1 MSPSERAAMARQNEA
16 LRETIA
22 ELEHLIHKVRTPRAP
37 AELDA
42 LAAIQSRA
50 DSVAT
55 KFGEAGPRP
64 VQGETL
70 RAFRLRVLE
79 GLQHH
84 SPEFTDF
91 NLGRADGAML
101 DVAENEIF
109 KAAERVAESGTET
122 SAPLVEVEETN
133 ALGQR
138 ITKRYGDW
146 LAAYGPFMG
155 GGQVCKITRPGFER

>member
-1 MSPSERAAMARQNEA
+1 MSPSERAAMERQNSA

-22 ELEHLIHKVRTPRAP
+22 ELDHLIHKVRTPRAP

-50 DSVAT
+50 DSVAA

-70 RAFRLRVLE
+70 RAFRLRTLE
-79 GLQHH
+79 NLQHH

-91 NLGRADGAML
+91 DLSRADGAML
-101 DVAENEIF
+101 DLAEDEIF

-146 LAAYGPFMG
+146 LAAYGPFLG
-155 GGQVCKITRPGFER
+155 GGQVCKIARPGFSS